1 MENQV
6 NQQTL
11 TGGVQAAQPQAQP
24 QVQQPQEPKQAQ
36 QAQFQQEPKV
46 APRTATP
53 LPAAFVSLVAK
64 EVESVT
70 LTVNKL
76 NLLEFVKGLA
86 LEAVRV
92 SYETP
97 TQAELVRMFGKEVD
111 NDDTK
116 MERMIATYFP
126 SAKNATNP
134 VKSILTLTV
143 NAASLTPPTKANSI
157 FDLQNGTD
165 VKKVQKFV
173 NKDKLFFDNSIVP
186 TPYEYNPTLGIVKYY
201 VNTLIV
207 LLSYFGI
214 DYKAHIEALNK
225 KVSVLEEIDTF
236 AILIRN

>member
-1 MENQV
+1 MENQTI
-6 NQQTL
+6 QQPQQ
-11 TGGVQAAQPQAQP
+11 TGGVQLETPRVQPQQQTP
-24 QVQQPQEPKQAQ
+24 QQTPQ
-36 QAQFQQEPKV
+36 QAPQQVSQPG
-46 APRTATP
+46 PTPTTP
-53 LPAAFVSLVAK
+53 LPAAFLSLVAK
-64 EVESVT
+64 EVERVT

-86 LEAVRV
+86 VEAVRV

-111 NDDTK
+111 NDDAK

-134 VKSILTLTV
+134 VKSLITLTV
-143 NAASLTPPTKANSI
+143 NATSLTPVTTPTSI

-165 VKKVQKFV
+165 VKKVQKFI
-173 NKDKLFFDNSIVP
+173 NKEKLFFDNSVVP

-214 DYKAHIEALNK
+214 NYKAHIEGLNK
-225 KVSVLEEIDTF
+225 KVSVLEEVDTF